1 MTYKRDYLFD
11 FKEYDSVNV
20 LLSDDKE
27 CRIRGT
33 GKVQVQMRD
42 GSSFVLDKVGYV
54 SELRWSRSD
63 QEDIEGYK
71 LLGEYQNIWKIKTSN
86 ILDSFNQGSTQQCMK
101 SEVTIHLGVVGIQKQ
116 NWLVEETH
124 VTLLAKRNVNHVAGS
139 QEVQTQDLIDYH
151 SPRDREQHSTREL
164 FRYRED
170 SNKIGLKEDMDV
182 WSDVHVLRNGCK
194 KSSNDSDGYYRE
206 YTPGITTG
214 SRVSCIGG
222 WTYVILLGIS
232 DKKNIEDSRANNAF
246 FMFIAGSVSGDC
258 DVENKRS
265 KWSYVYAVRS
275 QGLQSNKQ
283 VFVVLDYAMGK
294 AITIMGSS
302 FTGYGLLIHG

>member
-1 MTYKRDYLFD
+1 ISGYRVDEYDNAYVMMVMSVEDLLDWILDLGGSYHMTYKRDYLFN

-42 GSSFVLDKVGYV
+42 GSSFVLDNVG
-54 SELRWSRSD
+54 WSRSD

-116 NWLVEETH
+116 NGLVEETH
-124 VTLLAKRNVNHVAGS
+124 MTLLAKRNVNHVAGS

-164 FRYRED
+164 FRYREG
-170 SNKIGLKEDMDV
+170 SNKVAFTVAAIEKIYAHKSLTFNDTIACEGVYTRYYNGKWVQTLLEGHLILSLK
-182 WSDVHVLRNGCK
+182 
-194 KSSNDSDGYYRE
+194 
-206 YTPGITTG
+206 
-214 SRVSCIGG
+214 
-222 WTYVILLGIS
+222 
-232 DKKNIEDSRANNAF
+232 
-246 FMFIAGSVSGDC
+246 GSVSGDC

-275 QGLQSNKQ
+275 QG
-283 VFVVLDYAMGK
+283 Y
-294 AITIMGSS
+294 
-302 FTGYGLLIHG
+302 